1 MPAKKLPEAP
11 FDPVPDDRGA
21 DLPAGDDRQS
31 GMAELVPAEDQME
44 IFSPNAAAVSIEA
57 REIAFLADSLE
68 RRQALIHPT
77 ETRFRPLRLLLLMTS
92 WPPLVFM
99 RTRKPCVFLRLL
111 LLG

>member
-11 FDPVPDDRGA
+11 LDPVPDDRGA
-21 DLPAGDDRQS
+21 DFPAGDDRQS
-31 GMAELVPAEDQME
+31 GMVELALAEDQVE
-44 IFSPNAAAVSIEA
+44 ISSPNAAAVPIET
-57 REIAFLADSLE
+57 REIAFPADSLE
-68 RRQALIHPT
+68 RRQAFIHPT

-111 LLG
+111 LFG

>member
-44 IFSPNAAAVSIEA
+44 IFSPNAAAVPIEA
-57 REIAFLADSLE
+57 REIAFLADPLE